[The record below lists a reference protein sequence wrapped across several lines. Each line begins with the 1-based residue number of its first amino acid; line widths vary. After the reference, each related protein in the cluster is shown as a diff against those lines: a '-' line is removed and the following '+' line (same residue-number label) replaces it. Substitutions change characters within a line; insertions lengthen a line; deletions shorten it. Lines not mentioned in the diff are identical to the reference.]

1 MPVLSKKEGITY
13 LLIFRDQE
21 KKERNVLV
29 AFLLNVSRVHTKNP
43 TYPKSNT
50 IILVDKDGL

>member
-21 KKERNVLV
+21 KKRKKCP
-29 AFLLNVSRVHTKNP
+29 SRIPFECITGAHKKTP

-50 IILVDKDGL
+50 ILVDKDGL